1 MRMLQKPE
9 EKLVWVNAT
18 DPAQSWGNILPHL
31 PGRGFTRVPG
41 TAAACLGG
49 RVAAVMERQ
58 GKLLRLFEPDT
69 AKACMKAFAR
79 EYDRGKIFA
88 GIKRIVL
95 KEYPDEARE
104 ALEAAGFRREMQ
116 DYVLYRS

>member
-1 MRMLQKPE
+1 ME
-9 EKLVWVNAT
+9 ERELAEVISKVLYPN
-18 DPAQSWGNILPHL
+18 DNH
-31 PGRGFTRVPG
+31 
-41 TAAACLGG
+41 
-49 RVAAVMERQ
+49 EQ

-104 ALEAAGFRREMQ
+104 ALEEAGFRKEMQ